1 MKRRLAM
8 ILAGTV
14 AAFEGAK
21 ADDSFGRC
29 FAAEQVEPIAAA
41 VPALQ
46 MRADELTQQRMNA
59 ADKATVIY
67 LLGRQVVLLER
78 VLRRAQSTDLYACE
92 VALDG
97 LRRDF
102 AMLKRTNS
110 AFRMGNQE
118 LEIDKIDDPASAPI
132 LAEIDAQLGGLE
144 KHVAALVMAP
154 SD

>member
-67 LLGRQVVLLER
+67 LLGR
-78 VLRRAQSTDLYACE
+78 
-92 VALDG
+92 
-97 LRRDF
+97 
-102 AMLKRTNS
+102 
-110 AFRMGNQE
+110 
-118 LEIDKIDDPASAPI
+118 
-132 LAEIDAQLGGLE
+132 
-144 KHVAALVMAP
+144 
-154 SD
+154 